1 MADRAGH
8 TKRRTDGTDER
19 VRPVGGLR
27 AIGGLAKGEGPLGLD
42 QLIHGRLRLGM
53 VSALAVEERLSFN
66 DLKRLLKTTDGNLSA
81 HARKLEEAGY
91 IVQEKSFQERVPHT
105 EFRLTPEGRT
115 ALERYL
121 GHMESLIRTARHRE

>member
-1 MADRAGH
+1 MSPAR
-8 TKRRTDGTDER
+8 
-19 VRPVGGLR
+19 GLR
-27 AIGGLAKGEGPLGLD
+27 TIGGLAKGEGPLGLD
-42 QLIHGRLRLGM
+42 RLIHGRLRLGM

-91 IVQEKSFQERVPHT
+91 VVQEKSFQERVPHT
-105 EFRLTPEGRT
+105 EFRLTPEGRK

-121 GHMESLIRTARHRE
+121 GHRESLIRTARRRE

>member
-1 MADRAGH
+1 MADSATSRRA
-8 TKRRTDGTDER
+8 DGPQE
-19 VRPVGGLR
+19 PKGPEIGLR
-27 AIGGLAKGEGPLGLD
+27 TIAGLVKGEGPLGLD
-42 QLIHGRLRLGM
+42 RLIHGRLRLGM

-91 IVQEKSFQERVPHT
+91 IAQEKSFRGRVPHT
-105 EFRLTPEGRT
+105 EFRLTQEGRK

-121 GHMESLIRTARHRE
+121 SHMESLIRTARHRD

>member
-8 TKRRTDGTDER
+8 TKRRADGEDEM
-19 VRPVGGLR
+19 VHPVGGLR
-27 AIGGLAKGEGPLGLD
+27 TIGGLAKGEGPLGLD
-42 QLIHGRLRLGM
+42 RLIHGRLRLGI

-91 IVQEKSFQERVPHT
+91 VVQEKSFQGRVPHT
-105 EFRLTPEGRT
+105 EFGLTSEGRK
-115 ALERYL
+115 ALQRYL
-121 GHMESLIRTARHRE
+121 AHMESLIRTARHGG